1 MLPEYR
7 KLEKRSSDDRVDL
20 INKWSHWF
28 YDNTESFEGK
38 LGMQLAY
45 LWAAISKG
53 TKIEVDPS
61 SPLIRLLRQKQVPE
75 TELIWEYIDCL
86 AETEE
91 EKPHT
96 LYRVGIREVHVSYRL
111 VWAKDEEEALEL
123 AGDQG
128 EEEIV
133 EYSHTLSKDNW
144 TVEVQEGASGPVTT
158 PPQPAA

>member
-1 MLPEYR
+1 MLPEYM
-7 KLEKRSSDDRVDL
+7 KLAKRSSDERVDL

-28 YDNTESFEGK
+28 YDNTETFEGK

-45 LWAAISKG
+45 LWAAISRG

-61 SPLIRLLRQKQVPE
+61 SPIVRLLEQKQVGKS
-75 TELIWEYIDCL
+75 ELIWEYIDSIP
-86 AETEE
+86 ETAE
-91 EKPHT
+91 EKPHH
-96 LYRVGIREVHVSYRL
+96 LYRVGIREVHVSQRL
-111 VWAKDEEEALEL
+111 VWARDEEEALGI

-133 EYSHTLSKDNW
+133 EYSHTMSKDTW
-144 TVEVQEGASGPVTT
+144 TVELQEGADGPVAA